1 LRNLVQTTVGL
12 VLERTERNGCP
23 RREWRKRRRAA
34 SYRLSITVVIVGMS
48 MSLGVAASN
57 AGLGCISDLNLNML
71 QSGHS
76 RLLLVK

>member
-34 SYRLSITVVIVGMS
+34 SYRLSITVVIMEEGMDAPRREWRKR
-48 MSLGVAASN
+48 MRKEKLA
-57 AGLGCISDLNLNML
+57 
-71 QSGHS
+71 
-76 RLLLVK
+76 VKV